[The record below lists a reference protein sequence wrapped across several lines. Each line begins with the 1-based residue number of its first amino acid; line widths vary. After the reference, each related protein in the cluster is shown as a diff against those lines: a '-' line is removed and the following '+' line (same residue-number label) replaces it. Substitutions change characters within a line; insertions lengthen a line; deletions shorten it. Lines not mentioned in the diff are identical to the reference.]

1 MENED
6 YLLTKLGEQHLSGTK
21 YLSEFTL
28 VFDMA
33 KELSMVEKNTQG
45 KAVRKYFIECERKLH
60 ETHQSSI
67 DPVREQPLQL
77 VSEFRTEEES
87 NYLIKRAMIERVLY
101 LTIQKR
107 DAIKS
112 TAQEI
117 DQELLWG
124 ITLDTHRVMTLSLIK
139 TLTFKY
145 VNYTDDEVV
154 IDFVNKWKPNEA
166 KMIEI
171 DL

>member
-1 MENED
+1 
-6 YLLTKLGEQHLSGTK
+6 
-21 YLSEFTL
+21 
-28 VFDMA
+28 
-33 KELSMVEKNTQG
+33 
-45 KAVRKYFIECERKLH
+45 
-60 ETHQSSI
+60 
-67 DPVREQPLQL
+67 
-77 VSEFRTEEES
+77 
-87 NYLIKRAMIERVLY
+87 MIERVLY

-145 VNYTDDEVV
+145 FNYTDDEVV

>member
-1 MENED
+1 
-6 YLLTKLGEQHLSGTK
+6 
-21 YLSEFTL
+21 
-28 VFDMA
+28 
-33 KELSMVEKNTQG
+33 
-45 KAVRKYFIECERKLH
+45 
-60 ETHQSSI
+60 
-67 DPVREQPLQL
+67 
-77 VSEFRTEEES
+77 
-87 NYLIKRAMIERVLY
+87 MIERVLY